1 MNRLAGGS
9 SFLTPPY
16 ISQVSRKTNAIST
29 RNFTSL
35 PPSSSSDPGSL
46 GGIIVAVA
54 EKLGIGEYVD
64 IYLHFRR
71 IFYLI

>member
-16 ISQVSRKTNAIST
+16 ISQALRKTNAIST

-46 GGIIVAVA
+46 GGVIVAVA

-64 IYLHFRR
+64 IYWYFRE
-71 IFYLI
+71 IVYLI